1 MTNVTI
7 QIDSQETRLLLT
19 RAPQRINRALRA
31 AMEDATVLLLREQQ
45 TYPAQRPGSKYRRT
59 NMLRRSWSRR
69 IRQEGSSLVGE
80 VGSNEGMA
88 PYHRRVQDATQQASI
103 HRGRWTNTVQE
114 TTRRNQAT
122 IQRYFDRRLRE
133 EFSR

>member
-45 TYPAQRPGSKYRRT
+45 TYPAQRPGSKYIRT

>member
-45 TYPAQRPGSKYRRT
+45 TYPAQRPGSKYIRT

-80 VGSNEGMA
+80 VGSNEGVA